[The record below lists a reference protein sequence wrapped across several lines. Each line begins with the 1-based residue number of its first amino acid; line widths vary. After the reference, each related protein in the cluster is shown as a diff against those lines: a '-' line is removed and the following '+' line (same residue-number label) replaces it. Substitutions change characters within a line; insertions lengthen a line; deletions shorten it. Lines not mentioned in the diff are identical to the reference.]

1 MTTEFAPQDADTV
14 RCNNCGTSLAPDQ
27 RYCVNCGER
36 RGSTRF
42 SSAMFAVAEAPAAAP
57 SAPPRGSGPSRLFS
71 GSGFTLVAFVATLLV
86 AVGLGVLIG
95 HDSSSNSSAP
105 RAVASQPPVNVTVNG
120 GGSGV
125 AGTSGSTSSSS
136 TGSATKSSGKTFKIK
151 KVTAKVAAKAAAKGT
166 AAANKTLGGGGT
178 KLAPPTAKTGSKCSS
193 GAGCAG
199 GKFTGNF
206 FGGG

>member
-1 MTTEFAPQDADTV
+1 MTTEFAPQDPDPTV

-42 SSAMFAVAEAPAAAP
+42 SSAMFAAADAPAPAP
-57 SAPPRGSGPSRLFS
+57 SAPTRSGGPSRLFS

-95 HDSSSNSSAP
+95 HDSSTNTPQRVA
-105 RAVASQPPVNVTVNG
+105 ASQPPVNVTVNG
-120 GGSGV
+120 GGSGA
-125 AGTSGSTSSSS
+125 AGTSASTGSGSTSS
-136 TGSATKSSGKTFKIK
+136 ATKSKSGKVKTK

-166 AAANKTLGGGGT
+166 AAANKSLGGGGSN
-178 KLAPPTAKTGSKCSS
+178 LAPPTAKTGSKCSK
-193 GAGCAG
+193 GAGCSG